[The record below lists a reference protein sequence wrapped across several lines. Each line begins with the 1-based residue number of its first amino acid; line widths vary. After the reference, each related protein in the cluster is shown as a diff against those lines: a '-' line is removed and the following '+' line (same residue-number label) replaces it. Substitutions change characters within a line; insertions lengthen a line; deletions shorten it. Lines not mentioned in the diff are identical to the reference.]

1 MPTAHSP
8 KPAGWIVRLAG
19 VCWERKKLSLIVIFA
34 SVSTILLAALTPLLT
49 RQAVND
55 ALAGDTTR
63 LPWLACGLL
72 FIALFD
78 FIGNYVRR
86 GYAGELSL
94 WVQHTLRG
102 RAFDSIQ
109 QLDGAGQDA
118 LRTGQVIS
126 RTNSDLQQMHVLL
139 QMSPVPLAVLTYYI
153 AGLAVMLWMSPPM
166 TLIVVVVL
174 AGLAFTALSARR
186 RVFAQ
191 TGQASDRLANLTEHM
206 REVLTQI
213 AIVKSC
219 VAELGEMKW
228 LDRQSRK
235 MVRVRIGSAIAQAMP
250 GATMLALP
258 VLGQIVLLGF
268 GGWSVMAGRIDLGT
282 FVAFAGFLAMLT
294 GPTRVFASFLVIAQ
308 RTQASVERVFTLIDT
323 RPQMQD
329 GVEQVAGKVTGLEL
343 ESVGFNY
350 GNGADV
356 LNEVSFSISAGET
369 VAIVGAS
376 GSGKSTLLM
385 LLARFYDTTRGKLW
399 LKTDQGRQNIAE
411 LRLDALRRAVGVV
424 FEDTFLFAG
433 TVAENI
439 AYGHPQATEE
449 DIRRAADAAG
459 ATGFI
464 SALPKGFKTPLAERA
479 TNLSGG
485 QRQRLALA
493 RALLTAPGLLIL
505 DDTTSAVDAGT
516 EAEINAALSGY
527 ADDEHMLMVIARR
540 RSTLQLA
547 SKIVVL
553 EEGRVADIGT
563 QAELEA
569 RSPAFRSLMSG
580 SGEFLEG
587 SARSTAVLW
596 PESEVSEA
604 ATADE
609 NAEGTANAREGFRE
623 RMTRVPERAVKMAQ
637 EGKGKR
643 VASLVR
649 PVMWMFIAA
658 ALLIAIDS
666 AASVGVLV
674 LLQRGIDLGVA
685 GGNLTLIGICAA
697 CALLLVAIGWCCYS
711 LQTIISSRAAE
722 TVQHTV
728 RLRSFGHLLR
738 LALPYHEQQADT
750 RLTRMTVDV
759 DALARFLQN
768 GLAGT
773 ATSLITMGAIAV
785 AMFWLDPVLALV
797 ALGAV
802 PVVIIATLIYRRL
815 SSPAYAQ
822 ARLEIGKVNSTLQEK
837 VSGLRTVQSHGQ
849 QDAEAAKLRKL
860 SDRFRATR
868 VRAQKYLAVYF
879 PFLTFCT
886 EASYAAVLLVG
897 ASRVAEGQ
905 LTAGVLAAFFLL
917 LGQFYGPVQQLSG
930 IVDSYQQ
937 ASASGRHIDELLA
950 TEGAEQVQPS
960 APSSVVPLHGDL
972 TLDQVT
978 FHYPGSNEKAL
989 DKLNLSIPAGSVVA
1003 VVGASGA
1010 GKSTMVKLI
1019 AGLYVPSAGQ
1029 IRVGGRSVNE
1039 MPLAD
1044 YRSQV
1049 GLVEQDVALFSGD
1062 IAENIRYARPES
1074 TDREVENAARQ
1085 AGLLATVRALPQ
1097 GFRTPVSHGGAG
1109 LSAGQ
1114 RQLIALARAHLANAH
1129 VLLLDEATA
1138 RLDRASEEALMTSLA
1153 DGARQHGRTALV
1165 VAHRLTTACRCDRIA
1180 VMAAGRVVEY
1190 GSHAELLAVD
1200 GLYAR
1205 LWHEST
1211 GKAQGS
1217 RTAAAQT
1224 IEEGIEEVLS

>member
-1 MPTAHSP
+1 MPTAHSS
-8 KPAGWIVRLAG
+8 KPARSWLVRLAG
-19 VCWERKKLSLIVIFA
+19 VCWERKKLSLIVILA

-49 RQAVND
+49 REAVND
-55 ALAGDTTR
+55 ALAGDATR
-63 LPWLACGLL
+63 LPWLAGGLL

-102 RAFDSIQ
+102 RVFDSIQ
-109 QLDGAGQDA
+109 KLDGSGQDA

-126 RTNSDLQQMHVLL
+126 RTNSDLQQMHVML

-153 AGLAVMLWMSPPM
+153 AGLTAMLWMSPSM

-174 AGLAFTALSARR
+174 AGLAVTALRARR

-191 TGQASDRLANLTEHM
+191 TGQASDKLANLTEHM

-213 AIVKSC
+213 SVVKSC
-219 VAELGEMKW
+219 VGELREMKW
-228 LDRQSRK
+228 LDSQSRR
-235 MVRVRIGSAIAQAMP
+235 MVRVRIGAAIAQAMP

-258 VLGQIVLLGF
+258 VLGQIVLLGY
-268 GGWSVMAGRIDLGT
+268 GGWSVMTGRIDLGT
-282 FVAFAGFLAMLT
+282 FVAFASFLAMLT

-308 RTQASVERVFTLIDT
+308 RTQASVERVFSLIDT
-323 RPQMQD
+323 KPQMQD
-329 GVEQVAGKVTGLEL
+329 GAETLAGNVVGLAL
-343 ESVGFNY
+343 ENIGFDY
-350 GNGADV
+350 GNGTSV
-356 LNEVSFSISAGET
+356 LHDVSFSIGTGET
-369 VAIVGAS
+369 VAIVGGS

-385 LLARFYDTTRGKLW
+385 LLSRFYDASSGKVW
-399 LKTDQGRQNIAE
+399 LKTDGGRQNIAD
-411 LRLDALRRAVGVV
+411 LRLDELRRAVGVV

-439 AYGHPQATEE
+439 AYGHPGAKEE

-464 SALPKGFKTPLAERA
+464 SALPKGFQTPLAERA

-493 RALLTAPGLLIL
+493 RALLTAPGVLIL

-516 EAEINAALSGY
+516 EAEINAALGRY
-527 ADDEHMLMVIARR
+527 ADDNHMLLVIARR

-553 EEGRVADIGT
+553 EKGRVVDVGT

-569 RSPAFRSLMSG
+569 RSQAFRALMSG
-580 SGEFLEG
+580 TGDLLED
-587 SARSTAVLW
+587 ATASNSPLW
-596 PESEVSEA
+596 PEPVSAKAQAAEA
-604 ATADE
+604 DDI
-609 NAEGTANAREGFRE
+609 ARAGEGFRQ
-623 RMTRVPERAVKMAQ
+623 RMCRVPERAGQMAQ
-637 EGKGKR
+637 SDKGRR
-643 VASLVR
+643 VTSMLA
-649 PVMWMFIAA
+649 PVAWMFIAA
-658 ALLIAIDS
+658 AALIAIDS
-666 AASVGVLV
+666 ASGVGVLM
-674 LLQRGIDLGVA
+674 LLKRGIDSGVA
-685 GGNLTLIGICAA
+685 MNDLSVIGTCAA
-697 CALLLVAIGWCCYS
+697 LALLLVAVSWCCYS
-711 LQTIISSRAAE
+711 LQTIVSSRASE

-728 RLRSFGHLLR
+728 RLRSFGQLLR
-738 LALPYHEQQADT
+738 LGLPYHEQHTDT

-773 ATSLITMGAIAV
+773 ATSLITMAAIAI

-797 ALGAV
+797 ASGAI
-802 PVVIIATLIYRRL
+802 PVVVIATLVYRRL
-815 SSPAYAQ
+815 SSPAYAK
-822 ARLEIGKVNSTLQEK
+822 ARIEIGKVNSTLQEK
-837 VSGLRTVQSHGQ
+837 VSGLRVVQSHGQ
-849 QDAEAAKLRKL
+849 QDAEAARLRSL

-905 LTAGVLAAFFLL
+905 MTAGVLAAFFLL

-930 IVDSYQQ
+930 IVDAYQQ
-937 ASASGRHIDELLA
+937 ASASGKHIDELLA
-950 TEGAEQVQPS
+950 TEGAEPLQS
-960 APSSVVPLHGDL
+960 ADASTKVPMQGALAL
-972 TLDQVT
+972 EALT
-978 FHYPGSNEKAL
+978 FHYPDSSKKAL
-989 DKLNLSIPAGSVVA
+989 DKLDLTIPQGTVVA

-1010 GKSTMVKLI
+1010 GKSTLIKLI
-1019 AGLYVPSAGQ
+1019 AGLYSPSGGK
-1029 IRVGGRSVNE
+1029 IRVGERAVEQMS
-1039 MPLAD
+1039 LAS

-1062 IAENIRYARPES
+1062 IAENIRYSRPSS
-1074 TDREVENAARQ
+1074 TDKEVEDAARQ
-1085 AGLLATVRALPQ
+1085 AGLLSTLRALPQ
-1097 GFRTPVSHGGAG
+1097 GFRTPVNNGGSG

-1114 RQLIALARAHLANAH
+1114 RQLIALARAQLANAH
-1129 VLLLDEATA
+1129 ILLLDEATA
-1138 RLDRASEEALMTSLA
+1138 RLDRAAEELLMTSLIEN
-1153 DGARQHGRTALV
+1153 ARSHGRTALV
-1165 VAHRLTTACRCDRIA
+1165 VAHRLTTACRCDAIA
-1180 VMAAGRVVEY
+1180 VMERGKIAEY
-1190 GSHAELLAVD
+1190 GTHAELLAAN
-1200 GLYAR
+1200 GAYAR
-1205 LWHEST
+1205 LWRDST
-1211 GKAQGS
+1211 GE
-1217 RTAAAQT
+1217 AATQVSG
-1224 IEEGIEEVLS
+1224 EEAKEAG

>member
-1 MPTAHSP
+1 MPTAHSS
-8 KPAGWIVRLAG
+8 KPARSWLVRLAG
-19 VCWERKKLSLIVIFA
+19 VCWERKKLSLIVILA

-49 RQAVND
+49 REAVND
-55 ALAGDTTR
+55 ALAGDATR
-63 LPWLACGLL
+63 LPWLAGGLL

-102 RAFDSIQ
+102 RVFDSIQ
-109 QLDGAGQDA
+109 KLDGSGQDA

-126 RTNSDLQQMHVLL
+126 RTNSDLQQMHVML

-153 AGLAVMLWMSPPM
+153 AGLTAMLWMSPSM

-174 AGLAFTALSARR
+174 AGLAVTALRARR

-191 TGQASDRLANLTEHM
+191 TGQASDKLANLTEHM

-213 AIVKSC
+213 SVVKSC
-219 VAELGEMKW
+219 VGELREMKW
-228 LDRQSRK
+228 LDSQSRR
-235 MVRVRIGSAIAQAMP
+235 MVRVRIGAAIAQAMP

-258 VLGQIVLLGF
+258 VLGQIVLLGY
-268 GGWSVMAGRIDLGT
+268 GGWSVMTGRIDLGT
-282 FVAFAGFLAMLT
+282 FVAFASFLAMLT

-308 RTQASVERVFTLIDT
+308 RTQASVERVFSLIDT
-323 RPQMQD
+323 KPQMQD
-329 GVEQVAGKVTGLEL
+329 GAETLAGNVVGLAL
-343 ESVGFNY
+343 ENIGFDY
-350 GNGADV
+350 GNGTSV
-356 LNEVSFSISAGET
+356 LHDVSFSIGTGET
-369 VAIVGAS
+369 VAIVGGS

-385 LLARFYDTTRGKLW
+385 LLSRFYDATSGKVW
-399 LKTDQGRQNIAE
+399 LKTDGGRQNIAD
-411 LRLDALRRAVGVV
+411 LRLDELRRAVGVV

-439 AYGHPQATEE
+439 AYGHPGAKEE

-464 SALPKGFKTPLAERA
+464 SALPKGFQTPLAERA

-493 RALLTAPGLLIL
+493 RALLTAPGVLIL

-516 EAEINAALSGY
+516 EAEINAALGRY
-527 ADDEHMLMVIARR
+527 ADDNHMLLVIARR

-553 EEGRVADIGT
+553 EKGRVVDVGT

-569 RSPAFRSLMSG
+569 RSQAFRALMSG
-580 SGEFLEG
+580 TGDLLED
-587 SARSTAVLW
+587 ATASNSLLW
-596 PESEVSEA
+596 PEPVSAKAQAAEA
-604 ATADE
+604 DDI
-609 NAEGTANAREGFRE
+609 ARAGEGFRQ
-623 RMTRVPERAVKMAQ
+623 RMCRVPERAGQVAQ
-637 EGKGKR
+637 SDKGRR
-643 VASLVR
+643 VTSMLA
-649 PVMWMFIAA
+649 PVAWMFIAA
-658 ALLIAIDS
+658 AALIAIDS
-666 AASVGVLV
+666 ASGVGVLM
-674 LLQRGIDLGVA
+674 LLKRGIDSGVA
-685 GGNLTLIGICAA
+685 MNDLSVIGTCAA
-697 CALLLVAIGWCCYS
+697 LALLLVAVSWCCYS
-711 LQTIISSRAAE
+711 LQTIVSARASE

-728 RLRSFGHLLR
+728 RLRSFGQLLR
-738 LALPYHEQQADT
+738 LGLPYHEQHTDT

-773 ATSLITMGAIAV
+773 ATSLITMAAIAI

-797 ALGAV
+797 ASGAI
-802 PVVIIATLIYRRL
+802 PVVVIATLIYRRL
-815 SSPAYAQ
+815 SSPAYAK
-822 ARLEIGKVNSTLQEK
+822 ARIEIGKVNSTLQEK
-837 VSGLRTVQSHGQ
+837 VSGLRVVQSHGQ
-849 QDAEAAKLRKL
+849 QDAEAARLRSL

-905 LTAGVLAAFFLL
+905 MTAGVLAAFFLL

-930 IVDSYQQ
+930 IVDAYQQ
-937 ASASGRHIDELLA
+937 ASASGKHIDELLA
-950 TEGAEQVQPS
+950 TEGAEPLQS
-960 APSSVVPLHGDL
+960 ADASTKVPMQGALAL
-972 TLDQVT
+972 EALT
-978 FHYPGSNEKAL
+978 FHYPDSSKKAL
-989 DKLNLSIPAGSVVA
+989 DKLNLIIPQGTVVA

-1010 GKSTMVKLI
+1010 GKSTLIKLI
-1019 AGLYVPSAGQ
+1019 AGLYSPSGGK
-1029 IRVGGRSVNE
+1029 IRVGERAVEQMS
-1039 MPLAD
+1039 LAS

-1062 IAENIRYARPES
+1062 IAENIRYSRPSS
-1074 TDREVENAARQ
+1074 TDKEVEDAARQ
-1085 AGLLATVRALPQ
+1085 AGLLSTLRALPQ
-1097 GFRTPVSHGGAG
+1097 GFRTPVNNGGSG

-1114 RQLIALARAHLANAH
+1114 RQLIALARAQLANAH
-1129 VLLLDEATA
+1129 ILLLDEATA
-1138 RLDRASEEALMTSLA
+1138 RLDRAAEELLMTSLIEN
-1153 DGARQHGRTALV
+1153 ARSHGRTALV
-1165 VAHRLTTACRCDRIA
+1165 VAHRLTTACRCDAIA
-1180 VMAAGRVVEY
+1180 VMERGKIAEY
-1190 GSHAELLAVD
+1190 GTHAELLAAN
-1200 GLYAR
+1200 GAYAR
-1205 LWHEST
+1205 LWRDST
-1211 GKAQGS
+1211 GE
-1217 RTAAAQT
+1217 AATQVSG
-1224 IEEGIEEVLS
+1224 EEAKEAG

>member
-1 MPTAHSP
+1 MPTAHSS
-8 KPAGWIVRLAG
+8 KPARSWLVRLAG
-19 VCWERKKLSLIVIFA
+19 VCWERKKLSLIVILA

-49 RQAVND
+49 REAVND
-55 ALAGDTTR
+55 ALAGDATR
-63 LPWLACGLL
+63 LPWLAGGLL

-102 RAFDSIQ
+102 RVFDSIQ
-109 QLDGAGQDA
+109 KLDGSGQDA

-126 RTNSDLQQMHVLL
+126 RTNSDLQQMHVML

-153 AGLAVMLWMSPPM
+153 AGLTAMLWMSPSM

-174 AGLAFTALSARR
+174 AGLAVTALRARR

-191 TGQASDRLANLTEHM
+191 TGQASDKLANLTEHM

-213 AIVKSC
+213 SVVKSC
-219 VAELGEMKW
+219 VGELREMKW
-228 LDRQSRK
+228 LDSQSRR
-235 MVRVRIGSAIAQAMP
+235 MVRVRIGAAIAQAMP

-258 VLGQIVLLGF
+258 VLGQIVLLGY
-268 GGWSVMAGRIDLGT
+268 GGWSVMTGRIDLGT
-282 FVAFAGFLAMLT
+282 FVAFASFLAMLT

-308 RTQASVERVFTLIDT
+308 RTQASVERVFSLIDT
-323 RPQMQD
+323 KPQMQD
-329 GVEQVAGKVTGLEL
+329 GAETLAGNVVGLAL
-343 ESVGFNY
+343 ENIGFDY
-350 GNGADV
+350 GNGTSV
-356 LNEVSFSISAGET
+356 LHDVSFSIGTGET
-369 VAIVGAS
+369 VAIVGGS

-385 LLARFYDTTRGKLW
+385 LLSRFYDATSGKVW
-399 LKTDQGRQNIAE
+399 LKTDGGRQNIAD
-411 LRLDALRRAVGVV
+411 LRLDELRRAVGVV

-439 AYGHPQATEE
+439 AYGHPGAKEE

-464 SALPKGFKTPLAERA
+464 SALPKGFQTPLAERA

-493 RALLTAPGLLIL
+493 RALLTAPGVLIL

-516 EAEINAALSGY
+516 EAEINAALGRY
-527 ADDEHMLMVIARR
+527 ADDNHMLLVIARR

-553 EEGRVADIGT
+553 EKGHVVDVGT

-569 RSPAFRSLMSG
+569 RSQAFRALMSG
-580 SGEFLEG
+580 TGDLLED
-587 SARSTAVLW
+587 ATASNSLLW
-596 PESEVSEA
+596 PEPVSAKAQAAEA
-604 ATADE
+604 DDI
-609 NAEGTANAREGFRE
+609 ARAGEGFRQ
-623 RMTRVPERAVKMAQ
+623 RMCRVPERAGQVAQ
-637 EGKGKR
+637 SDKGRR
-643 VASLVR
+643 VTSMLA
-649 PVMWMFIAA
+649 PVAWMFIAA
-658 ALLIAIDS
+658 AALIAIDS
-666 AASVGVLV
+666 ASGVGVLM
-674 LLQRGIDLGVA
+674 LLKRGIDSGVA
-685 GGNLTLIGICAA
+685 MNDLSVIGTCAA
-697 CALLLVAIGWCCYS
+697 LALLLVAVSWCCYS
-711 LQTIISSRAAE
+711 LQTIVSARASE

-728 RLRSFGHLLR
+728 RLRSFGQLLR
-738 LALPYHEQQADT
+738 LGLPYHEQHTDT

-773 ATSLITMGAIAV
+773 ATSLITMAAIAI

-797 ALGAV
+797 ASGAI
-802 PVVIIATLIYRRL
+802 PVVVIATLIYRRL
-815 SSPAYAQ
+815 SSPAYAK
-822 ARLEIGKVNSTLQEK
+822 ARIEIGKVNSTLQEK
-837 VSGLRTVQSHGQ
+837 VSGLRVVQSHGQ
-849 QDAEAAKLRKL
+849 QDAEAARLRSL

-905 LTAGVLAAFFLL
+905 MTAGVLAAFFLL

-930 IVDSYQQ
+930 IVDAYQQ
-937 ASASGRHIDELLA
+937 ASASGKHIDELLA
-950 TEGAEQVQPS
+950 TEGAEPLQS
-960 APSSVVPLHGDL
+960 ADASTKVPMQGALAL
-972 TLDQVT
+972 EALT
-978 FHYPGSNEKAL
+978 FHYPDSSKKAL
-989 DKLNLSIPAGSVVA
+989 DKLDLTIPQGTVVA

-1010 GKSTMVKLI
+1010 GKSTLIKLI
-1019 AGLYVPSAGQ
+1019 AGLYSPSGGK
-1029 IRVGGRSVNE
+1029 IRVGERAVEQMS
-1039 MPLAD
+1039 LAS

-1062 IAENIRYARPES
+1062 IAENIRYSRPSS
-1074 TDREVENAARQ
+1074 TDKEVEDAARQ
-1085 AGLLATVRALPQ
+1085 AGLLSTLRALPQ
-1097 GFRTPVSHGGAG
+1097 GFRTPVNNGGSG

-1114 RQLIALARAHLANAH
+1114 RQLIALARAQLANAH
-1129 VLLLDEATA
+1129 ILLLDEATA
-1138 RLDRASEEALMTSLA
+1138 RLDRAAEELLMTSLIEN
-1153 DGARQHGRTALV
+1153 ARSHGRTALV
-1165 VAHRLTTACRCDRIA
+1165 VAHRLTTACRCDAIA
-1180 VMAAGRVVEY
+1180 VMERGKIAEY
-1190 GSHAELLAVD
+1190 GTHAELLAAN
-1200 GLYAR
+1200 GAYAR
-1205 LWHEST
+1205 LWRDST
-1211 GKAQGS
+1211 GE
-1217 RTAAAQT
+1217 AATQVSG
-1224 IEEGIEEVLS
+1224 EEAKEAG

>member
-1 MPTAHSP
+1 MPTAHSS
-8 KPAGWIVRLAG
+8 KPARSWLVRLAG
-19 VCWERKKLSLIVIFA
+19 VCWERKKLSLIVILA

-49 RQAVND
+49 REAVND
-55 ALAGDTTR
+55 ALAGDATR
-63 LPWLACGLL
+63 LPWLAGGLL

-102 RAFDSIQ
+102 RVFDSIQ
-109 QLDGAGQDA
+109 KLDGSGQDA

-126 RTNSDLQQMHVLL
+126 RTNSDLQQMHVML

-153 AGLAVMLWMSPPM
+153 AGLTAMLWMSPSM

-174 AGLAFTALSARR
+174 AGLAVTALRARR

-191 TGQASDRLANLTEHM
+191 TGQASDKLANLTEHM

-213 AIVKSC
+213 SVVKSC
-219 VAELGEMKW
+219 VGELREMKW
-228 LDRQSRK
+228 LDSQSRR
-235 MVRVRIGSAIAQAMP
+235 MVRVRIGAAIAQAMP

-258 VLGQIVLLGF
+258 VLGQIVLLGY
-268 GGWSVMAGRIDLGT
+268 GGWSVMTGRIDLGT
-282 FVAFAGFLAMLT
+282 FVAFASFLAMLT

-308 RTQASVERVFTLIDT
+308 RTQASVERVFSLIDT
-323 RPQMQD
+323 KPQMQD
-329 GVEQVAGKVTGLEL
+329 GAETLAGNVVGLAL
-343 ESVGFNY
+343 ENIGFDY
-350 GNGADV
+350 GNGTSV
-356 LNEVSFSISAGET
+356 LHDVSFSIGTGET
-369 VAIVGAS
+369 VAIVGGS

-385 LLARFYDTTRGKLW
+385 LLSRFYDATSGKVW
-399 LKTDQGRQNIAE
+399 LKTDGGRQNIAD
-411 LRLDALRRAVGVV
+411 LRLDELRRAVGVV

-439 AYGHPQATEE
+439 AYGHPGAKEE

-464 SALPKGFKTPLAERA
+464 SALPKGFQTPLAERA

-493 RALLTAPGLLIL
+493 RALLTAPGVLIL

-516 EAEINAALSGY
+516 EAEINAALGRY
-527 ADDEHMLMVIARR
+527 ADDNHMLLVIARR

-553 EEGRVADIGT
+553 EKGRVVDVGT

-569 RSPAFRSLMSG
+569 RSQAFRALMSG
-580 SGEFLEG
+580 TGDLLED
-587 SARSTAVLW
+587 ATASNSLLW
-596 PESEVSEA
+596 PEPVSAKAQAAEA
-604 ATADE
+604 DDI
-609 NAEGTANAREGFRE
+609 ARAGEGFRQ
-623 RMTRVPERAVKMAQ
+623 RMCRVPERAGQVAQ
-637 EGKGKR
+637 SDKGRR
-643 VASLVR
+643 VTSMLA
-649 PVMWMFIAA
+649 PVAWMFIAA
-658 ALLIAIDS
+658 AALIAIDS
-666 AASVGVLV
+666 ASGVGVLM
-674 LLQRGIDLGVA
+674 LLKRGIDSGVA
-685 GGNLTLIGICAA
+685 MNDLSVIGTCAA
-697 CALLLVAIGWCCYS
+697 LALLLVAVSWCCYS
-711 LQTIISSRAAE
+711 LQTIVSARASE

-728 RLRSFGHLLR
+728 RLRSFGQLLR
-738 LALPYHEQQADT
+738 LGLPYHEQHTDT

-773 ATSLITMGAIAV
+773 ATSLITMAAIAI

-797 ALGAV
+797 ASGAI
-802 PVVIIATLIYRRL
+802 PVVVIATLIYRRL
-815 SSPAYAQ
+815 SSPAYAK
-822 ARLEIGKVNSTLQEK
+822 ARIEIGKVNSTLQEK
-837 VSGLRTVQSHGQ
+837 VSGLRVVQSHGQ
-849 QDAEAAKLRKL
+849 QDAEAARLRSL

-905 LTAGVLAAFFLL
+905 MTAGVLAAFFLL

-930 IVDSYQQ
+930 IVDAYQQ
-937 ASASGRHIDELLA
+937 ASASGKHIDELLA
-950 TEGAEQVQPS
+950 TEGAEPLQS
-960 APSSVVPLHGDL
+960 ADASTKVPMQGALAL
-972 TLDQVT
+972 EALT
-978 FHYPGSNEKAL
+978 FHYPDSSKKAL
-989 DKLNLSIPAGSVVA
+989 DKLDLTIPQGTVVA

-1010 GKSTMVKLI
+1010 GKSTLIKLI
-1019 AGLYVPSAGQ
+1019 AGLYSPSGGK
-1029 IRVGGRSVNE
+1029 IRVGERAVEQMS
-1039 MPLAD
+1039 LAS

-1062 IAENIRYARPES
+1062 IAENIRYSRPSS
-1074 TDREVENAARQ
+1074 TDKEVEDAARQ
-1085 AGLLATVRALPQ
+1085 AGLLSTLRALPQ
-1097 GFRTPVSHGGAG
+1097 GFRTPVNNGGSG

-1114 RQLIALARAHLANAH
+1114 RQLIALARAQLANAH
-1129 VLLLDEATA
+1129 ILLLDEATA
-1138 RLDRASEEALMTSLA
+1138 RLDRAAEELLMTSLIEN
-1153 DGARQHGRTALV
+1153 ARSHGRTALV
-1165 VAHRLTTACRCDRIA
+1165 VAHRLTTACRCDAIA
-1180 VMAAGRVVEY
+1180 VMERGKIAEY
-1190 GSHAELLAVD
+1190 GTHAELLAAN
-1200 GLYAR
+1200 GAYAR
-1205 LWHEST
+1205 LWRDST
-1211 GKAQGS
+1211 GE
-1217 RTAAAQT
+1217 AATQVSG
-1224 IEEGIEEVLS
+1224 EEAKEAG

>member
-1 MPTAHSP
+1 MPTAHSS
-8 KPAGWIVRLAG
+8 KATDSWIVRLAG
-19 VCWERKKLSLIVIFA
+19 VCWERKTLSIIVILA
-34 SVSTILLAALTPLLT
+34 SVSTIVLAALAPLLT

-55 ALAGDTTR
+55 ALAGNPAR
-63 LPWLACGLL
+63 LPWLAGGLL
-72 FIALFD
+72 VIALFD

-109 QLDGAGQDA
+109 NLDGAGQDA

-126 RTNSDLQQMHVLL
+126 RTNSDLQQMHILL
-139 QMSPVPLAVLTYYI
+139 QMCPVPLAVLTYYI
-153 AGLAVMLWMSPPM
+153 AGLAVMLWMSPAM

-174 AGLAFTALSARR
+174 AGLAITALRARR

-213 AIVKSC
+213 SIVKSC
-219 VAELGEMKW
+219 VAELREMQW
-228 LDRQSRK
+228 LDRQSRQI
-235 MVRVRIGSAIAQAMP
+235 VRVRIGAAISQAMP

-282 FVAFAGFLAMLT
+282 FVAFASFLAMLT

-308 RTQASVERVFTLIDT
+308 RTQASVERVFSLIDT

-329 GVEQVAGKVTGLEL
+329 GDQAVAGKVVGLEL
-343 ESVGFNY
+343 DGVGFHY
-350 GNGADV
+350 GNGVDV
-356 LNEVSFSISAGET
+356 LHDVSFSMRAGET

-385 LLARFYDTTRGKLW
+385 LLARFYDATAGRLW
-399 LKTDQGRQNIAE
+399 LNTAQGRQSIAD
-411 LRLDALRRAVGVV
+411 LKLAALRRQVGVV

-439 AYGHPQATEE
+439 AYGHPQASED

-464 SALPKGFKTPLAERA
+464 SALPKGFNTPLAERA
-479 TNLSGG
+479 ANLSGG

-493 RALLTAPGLLIL
+493 RALLTAPELLIL

-516 EAEINAALSGY
+516 EAEINTALARY
-527 ADDEHMLMVIARR
+527 ADDKHMLLVIARR

-547 SKIVVL
+547 DKIVVL
-553 EEGRVADIGT
+553 EAGRVADIGT
-563 QAELEA
+563 QAELEQ
-569 RSPAFRSLMSG
+569 RCPAFRALMSG
-580 SGEFLEG
+580 TGDFLEQPAD
-587 SARSTAVLW
+587 SANVLW
-596 PESEVSEA
+596 PEPSASPVGTERDEPRA
-604 ATADE
+604 AGASL
-609 NAEGTANAREGFRE
+609 GFRE
-623 RMTRVPERAVKMAQ
+623 RMCRVPEKAVRLAQ
-637 EGKGKR
+637 AGKGRR
-643 VASLVR
+643 VVSLLA
-649 PVMWMFIAA
+649 PVAWLFVAA
-658 ALLIAIDS
+658 AILIAVDS

-674 LLQRGIDLGVA
+674 LLQRGIDSGVA
-685 GGNLTLIGICAA
+685 MGNLTAIAVCAA
-697 CALLLVAIGWCCYS
+697 FALLLVIVSWCCYS
-711 LQTIISSRAAE
+711 LQTVVSARAAE

-738 LALPYHEQQADT
+738 LGLPYHEQYADM

-768 GLAGT
+768 GLAGA
-773 ATSLITMGAIAV
+773 ATSLVTMLAIAV
-785 AMFWLDPVLALV
+785 TMFWLDPVLALA

-802 PVVIIATLIYRRL
+802 PVIAAATLIYRRL
-815 SSPAYAQ
+815 SSPAYAK
-822 ARLEIGKVNSTLQEK
+822 ARIEIGKVNSTLQEK
-837 VSGLRTVQSHGQ
+837 VSGLRVVQSHGQ
-849 QDAEAAKLRKL
+849 QDVEAAKLRTL

-886 EASYAAVLLVG
+886 EASYAVVLLVG
-897 ASRVAEGQ
+897 ASRVAEGEM
-905 LTAGVLAAFFLL
+905 TAGVLAAFFLL

-930 IVDSYQQ
+930 IVDAYQQ
-937 ASASGRHIDELLA
+937 ATASTKHIDELLA
-950 TEGAEQVQPS
+950 TEGAEDVQP
-960 APSSVVPLHGDL
+960 ADPSSHAPLKGEL
-972 TLDQVT
+972 ALENVT
-978 FHYPGSNEKAL
+978 FRYPGSRELAL
-989 DKLNLSIPAGSVVA
+989 DTLSLSIPQGSVVA
-1003 VVGASGA
+1003 VVGPSGA
-1010 GKSTMVKLI
+1010 GKSTLVKLL
-1019 AGLYVPSAGQ
+1019 AGLYSPTSGK
-1029 IRVGGRSVNE
+1029 IRIGECAVDE
-1039 MPLAD
+1039 MLLAD
-1044 YRSQV
+1044 YRSRV

-1062 IAENIRYARPES
+1062 IAGNIRYARPGSSNEA
-1074 TDREVENAARQ
+1074 VEDAARR

-1097 GFRTPVSHGGAG
+1097 GFRTPVNNGGAG

-1114 RQLIALARAHLANAH
+1114 RQLIALARAQLANAH

-1138 RLDRASEEALMTSLA
+1138 RLDRSAEEALMTSLA
-1153 DGARQHGRTALV
+1153 AGARNHGQTALV
-1165 VAHRLTTACRCDRIA
+1165 VAHRLTTACRCDLIAVLEGGRIA
-1180 VMAAGRVVEY
+1180 EY
-1190 GSHAELLAVD
+1190 GTHAALLAAD

-1205 LWHEST
+1205 LWRDSA
-1211 GKAQGS
+1211 G
-1217 RTAAAQT
+1217 AATETRVEQIFDEGA
-1224 IEEGIEEVLS
+1224 EELLS

>member
-55 ALAGDTTR
+55 ALAGDTSR

-109 QLDGAGQDA
+109 KLDGAGQDA

-139 QMSPVPLAVLTYYI
+139 QMSPVPLAVMTYYI

-213 AIVKSC
+213 SIVKSC
-219 VAELGEMKW
+219 VAELREMKW

-343 ESVGFNY
+343 EKVGFHY

-356 LNEVSFSISAGET
+356 LNDVSFSIRAGET
-369 VAIVGAS
+369 VAVVGAS

-385 LLARFYDTTRGKLW
+385 LLARFYDTTSGKLW
-399 LKTDQGRQNIAE
+399 LTTGQGRQNIAD

-439 AYGHPQATEE
+439 AYGHPEATEE

-516 EAEINAALSGY
+516 EAEINAALSRY

-580 SGEFLEG
+580 SGDFLEG
-587 SARSTAVLW
+587 SARSANELW
-596 PESEVSEA
+596 PVSA
-604 ATADE
+604 ASAAAAADE
-609 NAEGTANAREGFRE
+609 KANAGEGFRA
-623 RMTRVPERAVKMAQ
+623 RMTRVPEQAVQMAQ
-637 EGKGKR
+637 EGKGRR

-666 AASVGVLV
+666 ASSVGVLV

-685 GGNLTLIGICAA
+685 GGNLKLIGICAIG
-697 CALLLVAIGWCCYS
+697 ALLLVAIGWCCYA

-849 QDAEAAKLRKL
+849 QDVEAAKLRKL

-897 ASRVAEGQ
+897 ASRVAEGE

-960 APSSVVPLHGDL
+960 APSAVVPLHGEL
-972 TLDQVT
+972 MLDDIT
-978 FHYPGSNEKAL
+978 FYYPDSNEKAL
-989 DKLNLSIPAGSVVA
+989 DKLVLSIPAGSVVA

-1019 AGLYVPSAGQ
+1019 AGLYAPSAGK
-1029 IRVGGRSVNE
+1029 IRIGGRAIDE

-1074 TDREVENAARQ
+1074 TDREVEEAARQ

-1097 GFRTPVSHGGAG
+1097 GFRTPVSNGGAG
-1109 LSAGQ
+1109 MSAGQ
-1114 RQLIALARAHLANAH
+1114 RQLIALARAHLARAH

-1165 VAHRLTTACRCDRIA
+1165 VAHRLTTACRCDLIA
-1180 VMAAGRVVEY
+1180 VMAAGRVAEY
-1190 GSHAELLAVD
+1190 GSHDELLAAD

-1211 GKAQGS
+1211 GRDRAAKS
-1217 RTAAAQT
+1217 AAAKT
-1224 IEEGIEEVLS
+1224 IEEGMEEVLS